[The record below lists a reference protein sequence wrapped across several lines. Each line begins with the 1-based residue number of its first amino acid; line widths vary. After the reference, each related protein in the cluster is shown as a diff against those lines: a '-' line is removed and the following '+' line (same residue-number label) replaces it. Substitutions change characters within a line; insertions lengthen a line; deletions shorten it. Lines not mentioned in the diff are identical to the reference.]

1 MSLRKKIKQDAKLF
15 LQGRWA
21 GAVASV
27 LFWMFGLCFV
37 AFLEMLADYLLALA
51 RLNGLFSDPLIQ
63 VYPSRLEIH
72 PAFWILCGL
81 TALSFFFLCPLE
93 MGRAAFYMDIT
104 AGGKKGAQALFLCFT
119 SPRLYF
125 RGLWFG
131 LQLTVRR
138 TLWGILFFLPT
149 FALWLVM
156 EWIRRWN
163 SNPWVVFSLG
173 AAALLVGI
181 LSGIL
186 YLFFI
191 QRYALVAYQ
200 ATKALPEV
208 SRTAVSA
215 DSSVPELP
223 GCRKAFRLSRRIMK
237 GRHTELFMAKL
248 SFLPW
253 FVFSLLALPALYVL
267 PYYEMTLALYA
278 RYFSHRFFLSSY
290 PPPSSGDEAE
300 GRPAQTEPQRNSL

>member
-1 MSLRKKIKQDAKLF
+1 
-15 LQGRWA
+15 
-21 GAVASV
+21 
-27 LFWMFGLCFV
+27 
-37 AFLEMLADYLLALA
+37 
-51 RLNGLFSDPLIQ
+51 
-63 VYPSRLEIH
+63 
-72 PAFWILCGL
+72 
-81 TALSFFFLCPLE
+81 
-93 MGRAAFYMDIT
+93 
-104 AGGKKGAQALFLCFT
+104 
-119 SPRLYF
+119 
-125 RGLWFG
+125 
-131 LQLTVRR
+131 
-138 TLWGILFFLPT
+138 
-149 FALWLVM
+149 M

-163 SNPWVVFSLG
+163 SNPWVVFSLAPPLCWWG
-173 AAALLVGI
+173 SSAGSYI
-181 LSGIL
+181 CFLSS
-186 YLFFI
+186 
-191 QRYALVAYQ
+191 ATPLVAYQ